1 MWLHA
6 AGTSP
11 GCLATKAP
19 TSDPSAYTRLKP
31 SAAVGLA
38 RAPNGYVCG
47 ERDRRAGALVC
58 GIRVHVCVC
67 VCVAAI
73 G

>member
-19 TSDPSAYTRLKP
+19 TSDPSAYTKLKP

-47 ERDRRAGALVC
+47 ERDGGSARLYKYYVY
-58 GIRVHVCVC
+58 